1 MTWVSDLLTVIPATV
16 LIWASSITLGALI
29 GVAVAA
35 ARSSRNTALRVIATV
50 YIEVFRGI
58 PTLVWL
64 FIVFFGL
71 TSFGFSPTAM
81 FSAILTLGVV
91 ASAYTA
97 EIYRSGLNS
106 VPATQREATVA
117 LGLPQHIALSKV
129 VIPQA
134 KPIIFAGLGS
144 FGIHLLKETAL
155 ASLIGV
161 VEIMN
166 VANYLVERGAN
177 GLSVFL
183 IVGLIYIILCLP
195 VGGLAALLARPARV
209 KSTGADQKV
218 AVSR

>member
-1 MTWVSDLLTVIPATV
+1 MTWVADLLAVIPATV
-16 LIWASSITLGALI
+16 LIWASSIVLGALI
-29 GVAVAA
+29 GLAVAA
-35 ARSSRNTALRVIATV
+35 ARSSRNTALRIIATV

-71 TSFGFSPTAM
+71 NTFGFSPTAV
-81 FSAILTLGVV
+81 FSAILTLGIVS
-91 ASAYTA
+91 SAYTA

-129 VIPQA
+129 IVPQA

-144 FGIHLLKETAL
+144 YGIHLLKETAL

-183 IVGLIYIILCLP
+183 IAGLIYIILCLP
-195 VGGLAALLARPARV
+195 IGGLAALLARPARV
-209 KSTGADQKV
+209 KAPEAGQKMV
-218 AVSR
+218 VSQ